1 MSNDLQ
7 ISYTRQVVGVF
18 GGLEAYLAIIQKQKA
33 RQENTTYSLDLQSLG
48 LLSQLVI
55 FGTASSSKTETCG
68 SRTGSLA
75 RTETRDRGN
84 IREKQKSCSNDG
96 AWKMQL
102 LVGCTGLDLP

>member
-18 GGLEAYLAIIQKQKA
+18 GGLEAYLAIQKQKP

-55 FGTASSSKTETCG
+55 FGTVSSKTETCG
-68 SRTGSLA
+68 SRTGRLA

-96 AWKMQL
+96 AWKMKLASQ
-102 LVGCTGLDLP
+102 P

>member
-7 ISYTRQVVGVF
+7 QVVGMV
-18 GGLEAYLAIIQKQKA
+18 GGLEAYLAIQKQKA

-96 AWKMQL
+96 AWKMK
-102 LVGCTGLDLP
+102 LVVLASTYHR

>member
-7 ISYTRQVVGVF
+7 ISYMRQVVGVV
-18 GGLEAYLAIIQKQKA
+18 GGLEAYLAIQKQKA

-96 AWKMQL
+96 AWKMK
-102 LVGCTGLDLP
+102 LVVLASIYHR